1 MRANEIET
9 KNTLNEMGF
18 HNAICSIRISL
29 EILFVKKIF
38 TSNEL
43 SFDLIIDSKDVAV
56 KRKSHVSFL
65 KSYHA

>member
-1 MRANEIET
+1 MRANEIEMQ
-9 KNTLNEMGF
+9 NTLNEMGF

-29 EILFVKKIF
+29 KILFVKIFF

-65 KSYHA
+65 KSYHM